1 MSPVSYPGMAR
12 GPATRRLMGQAGFSM
27 IEMLLVMGTIAILF
41 GAVYAGFDR
50 LNRSYAAENVKAGS
64 QQSVRNAVEMMVQDI
79 RLAGLNPLGTAPS
92 GIEVAEAGRL
102 RFSADVNFDGIVDSA
117 ADFERIT
124 YELNGTALRQTN
136 HLGTE
141 VLLDDVAVL
150 DFRYFDAGDVLIP
163 FPIDDAA
170 ELTAIRTIEITLN
183 LNRPAGR
190 GQSVTREYSTR
201 VRCRNL

>member
-1 MSPVSYPGMAR
+1 MV
-12 GPATRRLMGQAGFSM
+12 
-27 IEMLLVMGTIAILF
+27 EVLLVLGTIAILL

-50 LNRSYAAENVKAGS
+50 LNRSYAAENVKAAS

-79 RLAGLNPLGTAPS
+79 RLAGLNPLKTAAA
-92 GIEVAEAGRL
+92 GIQEATATRL
-102 RFSADVNFDGIVDSA
+102 RVTADVNFDGDV
-117 ADFERIT
+117 ADEFEEIA

-141 VLLDDVAVL
+141 VLLEDIAAL
-150 DFRYFDAGDVLIP
+150 SFRYFDAGDVQIP

-170 ELTAIRTIEITLN
+170 ELEAIRSVEITLN
-183 LNRPAGR
+183 LVRPSGR
-190 GQSVTREYSTR
+190 GQTVAREYTTR

>member
-1 MSPVSYPGMAR
+1 MRRNLKSGR
-12 GPATRRLMGQAGFSM
+12 LQGPFQGGFGGQAGFSM
-27 IEMLLVMGTIAILF
+27 VEMLLVMATIAILF

-50 LNRSYAAENVKAGS
+50 LNRSYTEENVKAGS

-79 RLAGLNPLGTAPS
+79 RLAGLNPLGSALA
-92 GIEVAEAGRL
+92 GIEVAEANRL
-102 RFSADVNFDGIVDSA
+102 RFSADVNFDGTVDPP

-124 YELNGTALRQTN
+124 YDLNGTALRQTN

-141 VLLDDVAVL
+141 VLMGDVALL

-170 ELTAIRTIEITLN
+170 ELAAIRTVEITLR
-183 LNRPAGR
+183 LNRPSGR
-190 GQSVTREYSTR
+190 GQTVTREYSTR